1 MPTVRLRIAMSNSR
15 CQGYS
20 PRFSVLIVV
29 TFLGKPKNEFGS
41 GGIDHCLG
49 AAKSSASGNSR
60 QNGPKKTL
68 CSTAVV
74 GSTMYLT
81 LPCLSSSSSNRR
93 RHSFVG
99 ATGLCTKRPP
109 PLSATTWFRG
119 NAQRGREG
127 KGGEKSFA
135 SEMMEPDGRPE
146 GHLNVVKEEEFLEF
160 HTVIRWLT
168 ITSRVPRSCSK
179 E

>member
-1 MPTVRLRIAMSNSR
+1 M
-15 CQGYS
+15 
-20 PRFSVLIVV
+20 
-29 TFLGKPKNEFGS
+29 
-41 GGIDHCLG
+41 H
-49 AAKSSASGNSR
+49 
-60 QNGPKKTL
+60 
-68 CSTAVV
+68 
-74 GSTMYLT
+74 
-81 LPCLSSSSSNRR
+81 
-93 RHSFVG
+93 
-99 ATGLCTKRPP
+99 
-109 PLSATTWFRG
+109 
-119 NAQRGREG
+119 REGG